1 MMYSSRF
8 IPRPRRR
15 TYAWEEEL
23 VWNCQPGFW
32 WVLRLLPDPAP
43 HLLQWTDAL
52 VSDEELL
59 AVRKYLE
66 WAPLHEV
73 GSVFELTSRKEH
85 ANLNSTQPNILVY
98 LYKGFYISKFSQRCP
113 RVFPLWPLGSYLFFM
128 AHRVSFLP
136 NVHYPLTSDH

>member
-1 MMYSSRF
+1 M
-8 IPRPRRR
+8 
-15 TYAWEEEL
+15 
-23 VWNCQPGFW
+23 
-32 WVLRLLPDPAP
+32 LRLLPDPAP

-59 AVRKYLE
+59 AVRKNLK

-73 GSVFELTSRKEH
+73 GCVFDLTSRKEH

-98 LYKGFYISKFSQRCP
+98 LYKGVLDFQFLTKI
-113 RVFPLWPLGSYLFFM
+113 PLLPLSSYLFFM

-136 NVHYPLTSDH
+136 NVHYWLTSDH